1 MGRNEVLANPE
12 IHFGIHGR
20 ILVVN
25 LSHQQIGA
33 KEYSNDYFRKFLG
46 GKALG
51 MSLLAE
57 QLISIEPLNEKNK
70 LGFFT
75 GPLTGFMPG
84 SGTCSAVTKSPLTNT
99 LTDPTCQGYFGE
111 SIKYAGYDGII
122 IEGKSDKYV
131 YIFMSDDQIAI
142 LPAGDLIGLS
152 TSQVENTLKSRHRDL
167 DHASVASIGQ
177 AGENMVSFA
186 SIIADKRAFGR
197 GGAGAVMGSK
207 NLKAIIVGGR
217 DASPPY
223 SRDLLNEQIL
233 SVAKQVRSDHK
244 HKVYEMF
251 GTIGVFDKHKGLGSL
266 SGGNYR
272 RQETNSEGLS
282 SVELINH
289 SSKKTRACAK
299 CLINCSRESVV
310 EKEETQIKTNGP
322 EFESAWALG
331 PNVNNDSVQTVAMAD
346 YLCDEFGLDSLST
359 GAVIA
364 FFQECVENSLVNYG
378 DGSNIDA
385 SNLLELIRKIATR
398 EDIGDILA
406 LGTKMAAKKFH
417 PESTLFTTEVK
428 GMETPAYDP
437 RGFYGIALAYAISK
451 RGGCHRKAFCSD
463 ETEGKVSGL
472 EVTGKPKL
480 VANQEV
486 KSAWVDSLGICK
498 WATAGLHGEFYS
510 DVIYAIT
517 GEKLSVEE
525 LKLIGER
532 AINIAQIF
540 NRRQGY
546 RREND
551 TLPRRFLSD
560 KRHDHDNPV
569 DAIILEQMKDEY
581 YSLKGWDQEGKPLA
595 ENLAALGIPEFI
607 DLLV

>member
-1 MGRNEVLANPE
+1 MAGKNEVLTSPE
-12 IHFGIHGR
+12 IHFGVHGR
-20 ILVVN
+20 ILVID
-25 LSHQQIGA
+25 LSRHQIDV
-33 KEYSNDYFRKFLG
+33 EDYSKDYFYKYLG

-57 QLISIEPLNEKNK
+57 QLVNVEPLDEKNK

-75 GPLTGFMPG
+75 GPLTGFLPG

-111 SIKYAGYDGII
+111 AIKYAGYDGVI
-122 IEGKSDKYV
+122 IEGKSDKPV
-131 YIFMSDDQIAI
+131 YIFMSDSHVTV
-142 LPAGDLIGLS
+142 LPADDLFGLS
-152 TSQVENTLKSRHRDL
+152 TSQVENTLKTRHRDL

-217 DASPPY
+217 DMPVAY
-223 SRDLLNEQIL
+223 DRRLLNEKIL

-251 GTIGVFDKHKGLGSL
+251 GTIGVFDKHKTLGSL
-266 SGGNYR
+266 SGSNYR
-272 RQETNSEGLS
+272 RQETDPGDLS
-282 SVELINH
+282 VVEFLNH
-289 SSKKTRACAK
+289 SSKKVRACAK
-299 CLINCSRESVV
+299 CLINCSRETVV
-310 EKEETQIKTNGP
+310 EKEGALIKTNGP

-331 PNVNNDSVQTVAMAD
+331 PNVDNRSVQTVAMAD
-346 YLCDEFGLDSLST
+346 YLCDEFGLDTLST

-364 FFQECVENSLVNYG
+364 FFQECVENGLVNC
-378 DGSNIDA
+378 DDTSNI
-385 SNLLELIRKIATR
+385 LELIRKIATR
-398 EDIGDILA
+398 EDFGNILA
-406 LGTKMAAKKFH
+406 LGTKMAAKKLS
-417 PESTLFTTEVK
+417 PESSLFTAEVK

-463 ETEGKVSGL
+463 ETEGRVSGL
-472 EVTGKPKL
+472 EISGKPKL
-480 VANQEV
+480 VADQEV

-498 WATAGLHGEFYS
+498 WATGGLQGEFYS
-510 DVIYAIT
+510 EAIYAIT
-517 GEKLSVEE
+517 GEKLSVDE

-532 AINIAQIF
+532 AINIAQVF
-540 NRRQGY
+540 NRQQGY
-546 RREND
+546 RREDD
-551 TLPRRFLSD
+551 TLPKRFIME
-560 KRHDHDNPV
+560 KRYDNDHLIEIAV
-569 DAIILEQMKDEY
+569 LEQMKDEY
-581 YSLKGWDQEGKPLA
+581 YRLKGWDQEGKPSIETLQK
-595 ENLAALGIPEFI
+595 LGIENFI
-607 DLLV
+607 DLLI